1 MSDSLANLR
10 RKIGSAGELLSVVRT
25 MKAIAAASVSDYE
38 KSVVALADYYKT
50 VQLGLHVCLK
60 QQLLHQKAN
69 AVKTTATTGKAKLI
83 TVVIF
88 GSEQGLVGQ
97 FNNAIVD
104 FMIEKMVTMSVKPTI
119 WTVGE
124 RVYARLIDSD
134 FQPSS
139 QFVVPT
145 SVKAIGA
152 LVTEILLQC
161 ETLQNQ
167 HPGTQFF
174 LFYNRLTTNGL
185 YKPTYQQLLP
195 LDQKW
200 QDDLIGIKW
209 PSANLSEVV
218 GDCLGTMRSLI
229 SEYLFV
235 SIFRACAESLASENS
250 SRLSSMQRADKN
262 IAELLSALNGR
273 FHKLRQS
280 AIDDELF
287 DVISGF
293 EALNVNGH

>member
-10 RKIGSAGELLSVVRT
+10 RKIDSAGELLAVVRT
-25 MKAIAAASVSDYE
+25 MKAIAAASVSDFE
-38 KSVVALADYYKT
+38 KSVVALTDYNKT
-50 VQLGLHVCLK
+50 VQLGLHTCLK
-60 QQLLHQKAN
+60 QQILHQEAN
-69 AVKTTATTGKAKLI
+69 AIKTISEKTNFI
-83 TVVIF
+83 TVVVF
-88 GSEQGLVGQ
+88 GSDQGLVGQ
-97 FNNAIVD
+97 FNNSIVD
-104 FMIEKMVTMSVKPTI
+104 FMIEKIASMCVKPTI

-124 RVYARLIDSD
+124 RVHVRLIDSN

-139 QFVVPT
+139 QFVMPT
-145 SVKAIGA
+145 SVNAIGA
-152 LVTEILLQC
+152 LVTQILLQD
-161 ETLQNQ
+161 ETLQFQ
-167 HPGTQFF
+167 HPDTQLF
-174 LFYNRLTTNGL
+174 LFHNRLKTTGF
-185 YKPTYQQLLP
+185 YEPTYQQLLP
-195 LDQKW
+195 LDKKW
-200 QDDLIGIKW
+200 QNDLIEIEW

-218 GDCLGTMRSLI
+218 GDYLSTLRSLI

-262 IAELLSALNGR
+262 ITDLLSTLNGR

-293 EALNVNGH
+293 EALNFKEH

>member
-1 MSDSLANLR
+1 MSDSLANLQ

-50 VQLGLHVCLK
+50 VQLGLHACLI
-60 QQLLHQKAN
+60 QQTLNQDAN
-69 AVKTTATTGKAKLI
+69 AIKTISEKSKFI

-88 GSEQGLVGQ
+88 GSDQGLVGQ
-97 FNNAIVD
+97 FNNVIVD
-104 FMIEKMVTMSVKPTI
+104 FMIEKVSKMPVKPTI
-119 WTVGE
+119 WAVGE
-124 RVYARLIDSD
+124 RVESRLIDSD
-134 FQPSS
+134 FQPTSK
-139 QFVVPT
+139 FVVPT
-145 SVKAIGA
+145 SVNAIGA
-152 LVTEILLQC
+152 LVTQILLQG
-161 ETLQNQ
+161 ETLQTQ

-174 LFYNRLTTNGL
+174 LFYNRLKTTGF
-185 YKPTYQQLLP
+185 YEPTYQQLLP
-195 LDQKW
+195 LDKKW
-200 QDDLIGIKW
+200 KDDLIGIEW
-209 PSANLSEVV
+209 PSVNLSEIV
-218 GDCLGTMRSLI
+218 GGYLGTLRSLI
-229 SEYLFV
+229 AEYLFV

-262 IAELLSALNGR
+262 IADLVSTLNGK

-293 EALNVNGH
+293 EALNVKGR

>member
-38 KSVVALADYYKT
+38 RSVVALADYDKT
-50 VQLGLHVCLK
+50 VRLGLHTCLK
-60 QQLLHQKAN
+60 QQILHQEAN
-69 AVKTTATTGKAKLI
+69 AIKTTSEQSKFI

-88 GSEQGLVGQ
+88 GSDQGLVGQ
-97 FNNAIVD
+97 FNNVIVD
-104 FMIEKMVTMSVKPTI
+104 FMVEKVAMMCVKPTI

-124 RVYARLIDSD
+124 RVHARLIDSN
-134 FQPSS
+134 FHPSS

-145 SVKAIGA
+145 SVNAIGA
-152 LVTEILLQC
+152 LVTQILLKG
-161 ETLQNQ
+161 ETLQKQ
-167 HPGTQFF
+167 HQGAQFF
-174 LFYNRLTTNGL
+174 LFYNRLTTTGF
-185 YKPTYQQLLP
+185 YEPTYQQLLP
-195 LDQKW
+195 LDKKW
-200 QDDLIGIKW
+200 KDDLMGIEW
-209 PSANLSEVV
+209 PSTNLSEIV
-218 GDCLGTMRSLI
+218 GDYLGTLQSLI
-229 SEYLFV
+229 AEYLFV

-250 SRLSSMQRADKN
+250 SRLTSMQRADKN
-262 IAELLSALNGR
+262 IADLLSTLNGR

-293 EALNVNGH
+293 EALTVNGF

>member
-10 RKIGSAGELLSVVRT
+10 RKISSAGELLSVVRT

-50 VQLGLHVCLK
+50 VQLGLHTCLK
-60 QQLLHQKAN
+60 QQLLQHEGN
-69 AVKTTATTGKAKLI
+69 AIKKITEQAKTT

-88 GSEQGLVGQ
+88 GSDQGLVGQ
-97 FNNAIVD
+97 FNNVIVD
-104 FMIEKMVTMSVKPTI
+104 FMIEKVTKMSVKPTI

-124 RVYARLIDSD
+124 RVQARLIDSD
-134 FQPSS
+134 FRPTN

-145 SVKAIGA
+145 SVNAIGA
-152 LVTEILLQC
+152 LVTQILLQA
-161 ETLQNQ
+161 ESLQNQ

-174 LFYNRLTTNGL
+174 LFYNRLTTTGF
-185 YKPTYQQLLP
+185 YTPTYQQLLP

-200 QDDLIGIKW
+200 QDDLIAIEW
-209 PSANLSEVV
+209 PSTNLSEIV
-218 GDCLGTMRSLI
+218 GDCLDTLRSLI

-235 SIFRACAESLASENS
+235 SLFRACAESLASENS

-262 IAELLSALNGR
+262 IEDLVSTLNER
-273 FHKLRQS
+273 FQKLRQS

-293 EALNVNGH
+293 EALNSKGH